1 MKRAFAFVLVG
12 VLVAVVVLV
21 GFFVLQSGNQ
31 VSGIINS
38 DTTWSGTVNLAG
50 NVTVNS
56 GVRLTIQ
63 PGTTVNFNSSAMQI
77 DGTLVA
83 RGNGNQKITFNGGFG
98 GMIIFA
104 ATSTPWDEQSG
115 SGSIMDNCVSSC
127 YIISRGASPKLTN
140 SMLNA
145 SPQNSRVM
153 LVDGGAPIITNNQI
167 TGNLHPVT
175 YGYGGES
182 GIMFGSDNSAT
193 VTGNTIQKC
202 MDGIAISALIKTFT
216 GTMTIQHNLIM
227 GNIDG
232 VFFGSPQK
240 VVFEDNT
247 VTENWQGFRVTGYS
261 NQSVFAN
268 NNIYGNTNRT
278 VGLEAARWPTDMNV
292 PDNWWGTTDANAISQ
307 SIHDSKIDPRLGAVN
322 FAPILQT
329 ASQNAP
335 KP

>member
-21 GFFVLQSGNQ
+21 GFFALNGTTASGT
-31 VSGIINS
+31 INS
-38 DTTWSGTVNLAG
+38 DTTWSGTINLTG

-63 PGTTVNFNSSAMQI
+63 PGTTVNFNSSALQI

-83 RGNGNQKITFNGGFG
+83 RGNVIQKITFNGGFG

-104 ATSTPWDEQSG
+104 ATSTPWDEQAG
-115 SGSIMDNCVSSC
+115 SGCIMDNCVSSC
-127 YIISRGASPKLTN
+127 YIISRGASPKFTN
-140 SMLNA
+140 CLLNA

-182 GIMFGSDNSAT
+182 GIMFRSDNSAT

-261 NQSVFAN
+261 NQSVFTS

-278 VGLEAARWPTDMNV
+278 IGLEAVSVADRHEC
-292 PDNWWGTTDANAISQ
+292 A
-307 SIHDSKIDPRLGAVN
+307 
-322 FAPILQT
+322 
-329 ASQNAP
+329 
-335 KP
+335 

>member
-1 MKRAFAFVLVG
+1 MKRAFALVLAG
-12 VLVAVVVLV
+12 VLIAAVVLV
-21 GFFVLQSGNQ
+21 SFFVLQSGKQ
-31 VSGIINS
+31 VSGTINS
-38 DTTWSGTVNLAG
+38 DTTWSGTVNLVG

-63 PGTTVNFNSSAMQI
+63 PGATVNFNSSALQI

-83 RGNGNQKITFNGGFG
+83 RGDGNQKITFNGGFG
-98 GMIIFA
+98 GMIIFTA
-104 ATSTPWDEQSG
+104 SSTPWNEQAG
-115 SGSIMDNCVSSC
+115 SGSIMEYCVSSC
-127 YIISRGASPKLTN
+127 YIITRGASPKLTN

-193 VTGNTIQKC
+193 VTGNTIQNC
-202 MDGIAISALIKTFT
+202 MDGIAISYLIDTFT
-216 GTMTIQHNLIM
+216 GTMTIQHNLILN
-227 GNIDG
+227 NIDG
-232 VFFGSPQK
+232 VYFGSPQK
-240 VVFEDNT
+240 VIFEDNT
-247 VTENWQGFRVTGYS
+247 VTLNWQGFRVTGYS
-261 NQSVFAN
+261 DQSVFTN

-278 VGLEAARWPTDMNV
+278 IGLEASQWSTDMNV
-292 PDNWWGTTDANAISQ
+292 PNNWWGTTDAGAIGQ
-307 SIHDSKIDPRLGAVN
+307 SIHDFRVDSRLDTVN
-322 FAPILQT
+322 FTPALQT
-329 ASQNAP
+329 ENQDAP

>member
-1 MKRAFAFVLVG
+1 MKRAFVFVLVG
-12 VLVAVVVLV
+12 VLIAAVVLV
-21 GFFVLQSGNQ
+21 GFFVLQTGNQ
-31 VSGIINS
+31 FSGTIDS
-38 DTTWSGTVNLAG
+38 DTTWSGTVNLTG

-63 PGTTVNFNSSAMQI
+63 PGTIVNFNSSALQI
-77 DGTLVA
+77 NGTLVA
-83 RGNGNQKITFNGGFG
+83 MGNGNQKITLNGGFG
-98 GMIIFA
+98 GMIIFTA
-104 ATSTPWDEQSG
+104 SSTPWNEQAG

-127 YIISRGASPKLTN
+127 YIISRGASPKFTN
-140 SMLNA
+140 CMLNA

-153 LVDGGAPIITNNQI
+153 LVDGGAPIIVNNQI

-182 GIMFGSDNSAT
+182 GIMFGSDNNAT

-216 GTMTIQHNLIM
+216 GTMTIQQNLIM
-227 GNIDG
+227 GNING

-240 VVFEDNT
+240 VVFENNT
-247 VTENWQGFRVTGYS
+247 VTENWLGFRVTGYS

-278 VGLEAARWPTDMNV
+278 VGLEASQWPTDMNV
-292 PDNWWGTTDANAISQ
+292 PNNWWGTTDTNAISQ
-307 SIHDSKIDPRLGAVN
+307 LIHDSKIDPQLGTVN
-322 FAPILQT
+322 FAPFLQT
-329 ASQNAP
+329 QSSNAP